1 MIVVV
6 GSINMDLV
14 VQVDTFPQPGETRLG
29 SDYAQHPGGKG
40 ANQAVAAARAG
51 GRVTM
56 IGRVGDDGFGQ
67 LLKAGLERDGIDT
80 RQVIVLEHTP
90 SGVAFISV
98 NAEAQ
103 NCIIVAPGANAKL
116 TPDDLSAAHFE
127 GAKVVLLQL
136 EIPLSTALKAAQLG
150 RAAGAMVILNLAPA
164 QQLTQAQLADI
175 DLLVVNE
182 SEAALL
188 SGLSDEQAALAQLAT
203 LVPQV
208 VLTRGERGALWHDG
222 TTSGAL
228 AAFQVTAIDTTA
240 AGDAFVGALAVARCE
255 GRPLAEAVRFAAAA
269 GALATMQRGAQPSLP
284 HRSAIAALCAS

>member
-51 GRVTM
+51 GSVTM

-80 RQVIVLEHTP
+80 RQVAMLEHTP

-127 GAKVVLLQL
+127 GAKAVLLQL

-188 SGLSDEQAALAQLAT
+188 SGLSDEQVALAQLAT

-222 TTSGAL
+222 ARSGNVPAFKVTT
-228 AAFQVTAIDTTA
+228 IDTTA
-240 AGDAFVGALAVARCE
+240 AGDAFVGALAVSRCE

-269 GALATMQRGAQPSLP
+269 GALATTQRGAQPSLP